1 MTGIVLG
8 YDGSECA
15 DVALATAI
23 DLSTALGEPL
33 LVAFAAEP
41 PYRFVGDERG
51 EHRRA
56 IEELGGTVTERA
68 VAQAQERGVEVER
81 VLLEARPVE
90 GLIALADERDA
101 RLIVVGA
108 SGEGPIAGAILGSIP
123 YKLLHRSRVPVL
135 VVPRGGS

>member
-1 MTGIVLG
+1 MTGLVLG
-8 YDGSECA
+8 YDGSDCA
-15 DVALATAI
+15 DAALETAI
-23 DLSTALGEPL
+23 DLAGALNEQL

-41 PYRFVGDERG
+41 PHRFVGDERG

-56 IEELGGTVTERA
+56 LEELGGRVTERA
-68 VAQAQERGVEVER
+68 VARAQERGVEVER
-81 VLLEARPVE
+81 VLLEAKPVE

-123 YKLLHRSRVPVL
+123 YKLLHRSRVPVV